1 MPTFKIKA
9 GSLDGKVFYREMEAA
24 SREGLA
30 KELEKEGLYPLD
42 IRQKGVSFPGLKS
55 ERSAKPQDL
64 LTFNSGLLTL
74 LKAGISIVDSLEA
87 LKKSTRNAH
96 LLEAIGNTIKDV
108 RNGSALSDAMRK
120 NPKTFP
126 VLFTASIAAGEV
138 TGDLIPAIKG
148 YIEYQKRVEAIRK
161 KIVSSATYPLI
172 LAAASLAVLA
182 FLIAYV
188 VPSFTKIYAD
198 TRAELP
204 LPTKVLI
211 NGIDALK
218 THFIVLIASLG
229 ALSFGVISFLKS
241 EKGKAYLDKV
251 KLSLPQLGKV
261 YKGYSIAKFSRTA
274 GMVLKSGLPLIRA
287 LEMSKGVLNN
297 SALEA
302 DMDNIIR
309 KAKEGGSVTDAI
321 SEAGF
326 LPDISLIMFSAGEK
340 SASLQTVLEE
350 IADFHEEDVGHRIE
364 IITDMIEPALM
375 IIMGLVIGTIVV
387 LMYLPIFN
395 LGATI

>member
-251 KLSLPQLGKV
+251 KLSFPQLGKV